1 MFEDSSDFYDQLHF
15 NRLFDL
21 ERKRSLRSQKPFI
34 LILIHITGFMKPC
47 PFEGLNQV
55 LKALESNFRKTDFRG
70 WYMQESVLGIV
81 FTELDSVGH
90 DTRAIL
96 FGKMQAALAS
106 QIDPDNLRKIYVTF
120 HTFPSSGEDAVSCGR
135 FDLERYRGLT
145 DHHARMRSPSKMNR
159 LMDILG
165 SFAAFVKTAP
175 ILHRFRRPEGAVSR
189 GSR

>member
-1 MFEDSSDFYDQLHF
+1 MFEGCNDFYDELHF
-15 NRLFDL
+15 NRMLDL
-21 ERKRSLRSQKPFI
+21 ERKRSLRSKKPFI
-34 LILIHITGFMKPC
+34 LILINITSFMEPC
-47 PFEGLNQV
+47 PLDGLNQSM
-55 LKALESNFRKTDFRG
+55 KALASSFRKTDFRG
-70 WYMQESVLGIV
+70 WYMRESVIGIV
-81 FTELDSVGH
+81 FTELDSVGP

-96 FGKMQAALAS
+96 FGKMQAALAA
-106 QIDPDNLRKIYVTF
+106 QIDPDDLRKIYVTF